1 MSTSSTSKTTT
12 VNTTTRKTPVARKTP
27 AKKLETTQPV
37 AAAPEAPV
45 PSDLRKRELIE
56 AVVLRSGVKK
66 RDAKPVI
73 EAMLAELGENLAAG
87 RDLTLPPLGKVKVAR
102 EKDTPNGRVIVVRVR
117 QNDRTIVDYPK
128 ATAAE

>member
-1 MSTSSTSKTTT
+1 MSTSSTSK
-12 VNTTTRKTPVARKTP
+12 TTTRKTPVARKTP
-27 AKKLETTQPV
+27 AKNPV
-37 AAAPEAPV
+37 ATPSVETATEAPA

-102 EKDTPNGRVIVVRVR
+102 EKDTPNGRVIVIRVR
-117 QNDRTIVDYPK
+117 QNDRANVDHPK